1 MVNWNSIGNVGS
13 FSNSSRCGLISCFPL
28 LKGNDRLAVLPMTW
42 LTQDWTIIK
51 GLHSSGWSDTGVV
64 QVAWHWRI
72 GSPLAYFDI
81 YWGRF
86 GSSGSWVT
94 QWLCSGT
101 VAVHWVDSN
110 LADAE
115 YFAEIE
121 ASDWSRARN
130 PGFWLVERT
139 LRKCSKGVPLRSW
152 ISANGSLLKLFYTVR
167 IGESTQDWTI
177 NTGLV
182 NWYRNG

>member
-1 MVNWNSIGNVGS
+1 MKLYYRDWVPWNDS
-13 FSNSSRCGLISCFPL
+13 L
-28 LKGNDRLAVLPMTW
+28 LEWHP
-42 LTQDWTIIK
+42 
-51 GLHSSGWSDTGVV
+51 SGWSDTGVV

-86 GSSGSWVT
+86 GSSGSSVT

-110 LADAE
+110 FADAE
-115 YFAEIE
+115 YFAEIV

-130 PGFWLVERT
+130 PGFSLVERS
-139 LRKCSKGVPLRSW
+139 LRKFSKGVPLQSWMCANRALLTSNNTGLVHMRSGNFSNSSRCW
-152 ISANGSLLKLFYTVR
+152 LIGRFPLIKGNDRLAILPMTSL
-167 IGESTQDWTI
+167 TQDWTI
-177 NTGLV
+177 DTGLV
-182 NWYRNG
+182 NW

>member
-1 MVNWNSIGNVGS
+1 MKLYYRDWVPWNDS
-13 FSNSSRCGLISCFPL
+13 L
-28 LKGNDRLAVLPMTW
+28 LEWHP
-42 LTQDWTIIK
+42 
-51 GLHSSGWSDTGVV
+51 SGWSDTGVV

-72 GSPLAYFDI
+72 GSPLAYFHI

-86 GSSGSWVT
+86 GSSGSSVT